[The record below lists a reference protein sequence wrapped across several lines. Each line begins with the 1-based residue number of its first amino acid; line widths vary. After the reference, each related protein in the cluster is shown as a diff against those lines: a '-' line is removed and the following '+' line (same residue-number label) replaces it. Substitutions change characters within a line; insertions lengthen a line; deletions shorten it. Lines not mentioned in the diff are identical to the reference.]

1 MDIVILQADQLQD
14 SRAHISVIGPG
25 VAIDSTPIDPMAH
38 VNNAAMWSPAE
49 EHLSAEGV
57 VALTGAEIE
66 YRAPIGSE
74 EAVTLHSLYEPGTLW
89 CWLTVDGTTR
99 ASLRVEFA
107 QS

>member
-1 MDIVILQADQLQD
+1 MSHFTHRLEVRFRDC
-14 SRAHISVIGPG
+14 
-25 VAIDSTPIDPMAH
+25 DPLGH

-74 EAVTLHSLYEPGTLW
+74 EAVTLHSLYEPGTQPAARPPERAR
-89 CWLTVDGTTR
+89 TVVVDLG
-99 ASLRVEFA
+99 
-107 QS
+107 